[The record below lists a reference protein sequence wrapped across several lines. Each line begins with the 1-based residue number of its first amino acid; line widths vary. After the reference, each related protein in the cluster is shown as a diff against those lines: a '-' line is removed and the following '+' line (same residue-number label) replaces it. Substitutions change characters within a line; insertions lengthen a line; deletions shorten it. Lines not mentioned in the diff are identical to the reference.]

1 MMFLSTTK
9 PQMHSQY
16 ISQIIMNLTPLPKTI
31 LIHPI
36 MGGEIIKRENILNEK
51 ECSTVEGC
59 QKKFNH
65 IIL

>member
-1 MMFLSTTK
+1 
-9 PQMHSQY
+9 
-16 ISQIIMNLTPLPKTI
+16 MNLTPLPKTI